1 MRILA
6 IGAHYDDVELGCG
19 GTIAKHVINGDQVYV
34 FVATLSGFSNHS
46 GKVIRGNEVAKREGE
61 KAMKVLGV
69 KKLFN
74 GNFPT
79 LQIKF
84 DDNLNMKI
92 LKIIEKYKIQ
102 QVYTHWD
109 GDVHHDHQVVSKSS
123 QHACR
128 HIPRLLMYRSNWY
141 HSSLNFNENY
151 YVDISNTWKIK
162 KKAIM
167 EHKSEMR
174 RTKEKWISFF
184 YNEAQN
190 AGQRI
195 GVKLAEVF
203 EVVKLLR

>member
-19 GTIAKHVINGDQVYV
+19 GTIAKHVKNGDQVYV
-34 FVATLSGFSNHS
+34 FVATFSGFSNHS
-46 GKVIRGNEVAKREGE
+46 GKIIRGNGVAKSEGE

-79 LQIKF
+79 LKIKF

-92 LKIIEKYKIQ
+92 LKIVEKYKIQ

-128 HIPRLLMYRSNWY
+128 HVPRLFMYRSNWY
-141 HSSLNFNENY
+141 HSASNFNENY
-151 YVDISNTWKIK
+151 YVDITKMWKIK
-162 KKAIM
+162 EKAILA
-167 EHKSEMR
+167 HKSEML
-174 RTKEKWISFF
+174 RTKEKWIRFF

-190 AGQRI
+190 SGQRI

-203 EVVKLLR
+203 QTVKYLN